1 MSVTLERRCE
11 NCERRLGPS
20 RVDRRFCSTACR
32 VAAHRARLSADE
44 PTSWR
49 SAAAWLEANAPER
62 WAPSTSTRGGSDDEW
77 R

>member
-49 SAAAWLEANAPER
+49 CSRVARSER
-62 WAPSTSTRGGSDDEW
+62 ARTLGTLDADPRRVG